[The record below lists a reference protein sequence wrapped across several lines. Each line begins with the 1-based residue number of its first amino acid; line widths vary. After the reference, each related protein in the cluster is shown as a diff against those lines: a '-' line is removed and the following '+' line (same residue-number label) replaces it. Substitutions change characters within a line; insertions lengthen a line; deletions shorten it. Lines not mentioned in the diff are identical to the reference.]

1 MKKRSIIATTV
12 LASTVLFSASFVS
25 EAKAEEVTADNA
37 INVAQQ
43 AMKNSGGNP
52 DLQNF
57 NNVKDKGS
65 YFIININNKSGA
77 GVGAYKVYKNGE
89 VQYKSGNFGDY
100 SSLNSSDNYT
110 GQGISAKNYE
120 ENNESQQE
128 NASVDSTKELNAYYV
143 GKVKSNEL
151 PESGK
156 DDTRST
162 DALAVLSLV
171 AGTAFISQ
179 RPLRK
184 IS

>member
-1 MKKRSIIATTV
+1 
-12 LASTVLFSASFVS
+12 
-25 EAKAEEVTADNA
+25 
-37 INVAQQ
+37 
-43 AMKNSGGNP
+43 
-52 DLQNF
+52 
-57 NNVKDKGS
+57 
-65 YFIININNKSGA
+65 
-77 GVGAYKVYKNGE
+77 
-89 VQYKSGNFGDY
+89 FGDY

-110 GQGISAKNYE
+110 GQGISAKSYE